1 MITVLGA
8 VLAIS
13 VGVLLAVFDR
23 PPADDPSRPDR
34 AGVLL
39 VAVGAATVAAG
50 GTHVMQD
57 LALA

>member
-8 VLAIS
+8 VLAIT

-23 PPADDPSRPDR
+23 PPADDPSRPER

-39 VAVGAATVAAG
+39 VAVGAATIAAG
-50 GTHVMQD
+50 GAHVMTD
-57 LALA
+57 LTAA